1 MGGKK
6 RERRRDKVEYI
17 SVIEGILF
25 PIIVGREA
33 LLEIS
38 RRGG

>member
-6 RERRRDKVEYI
+6 RKRLKDNVDYI

-25 PIIVGREA
+25 PVVIGGEA